1 MVGRFL
7 LCITVF
13 CSSQSLL
20 SKTHAQ
26 VGDLFELELVRDDL
40 VQAKRA
46 LTIFDLDDDGSI
58 DQKEQELIDW
68 EDQHLEP
75 YDLNGNGRL
84 TQSEIAIRF
93 AHQRRKHGIT
103 QEDVNTVDGIL
114 ELHDKNSDNRLDANE
129 AKRWVGL
136 PEDCDLDEDTFL
148 SEEEIRRAAATERGY
163 RRASGIEGADQ
174 NLARIYMSENDT
186 NGDRKLDIAEFNLAP
201 PVKERFKDIDENGN
215 GKVELIELATSF
227 AKQRMGLGLTPYD
240 QTQIH
245 NVFKRDKNRDGMIS
259 LLDFP
264 ATFQQF
270 QIQQDMQSLGPGH
283 PFKKLLSRFDA
294 NDDKTVSR
302 KEVESTFAKERK
314 AKGSLLVDH
323 RLGSKMLVRH
333 DRDRNN
339 FIDEEELFDSP
350 RQGQL
355 GKTVL
360 AKADR
365 NRDSKLSL
373 DELVFY
379 FAKQRTEKK

>member
-1 MVGRFL
+1 
-7 LCITVF
+7 
-13 CSSQSLL
+13 
-20 SKTHAQ
+20 
-26 VGDLFELELVRDDL
+26 
-40 VQAKRA
+40 
-46 LTIFDLDDDGSI
+46 
-58 DQKEQELIDW
+58 
-68 EDQHLEP
+68 
-75 YDLNGNGRL
+75 
-84 TQSEIAIRF
+84 
-93 AHQRRKHGIT
+93 
-103 QEDVNTVDGIL
+103 
-114 ELHDKNSDNRLDANE
+114 
-129 AKRWVGL
+129 
-136 PEDCDLDEDTFL
+136 
-148 SEEEIRRAAATERGY
+148 
-163 RRASGIEGADQ
+163 
-174 NLARIYMSENDT
+174 MSENDT

-240 QTQIH
+240 QTQLH

-270 QIQQDMQSLGPGH
+270 QIQQDIQSLGPGH